1 MAADLVAFGASLR
14 VKRTVEAMWIDRWV
28 GLAAAMA
35 IQACGGL
42 TYTYAVYSEHMKEV
56 LQFTQEQVD
65 DIGAAKDFGQ
75 SLGIVGGLLYNFYPP
90 FVTVS
95 IGAVLH
101 FVGYMA
107 VLMTL
112 SGRISPPFWLLCTSI
127 GIGVGGD
134 SWMDAACIGTNLQNF
149 QEHRGTVMGILKA
162 EVGLSGAIF
171 VMIYKAFLKPNVD
184 KYVLLVAIGPTVT
197 GLALALLIRPYPS
210 EDLGGNQRD
219 SLQWRFRLTYAAIIS
234 LALFLLVTILSEAF
248 TESELLPKPVLIA
261 FAVVML
267 TILGFTFLLPML
279 YRPVVMLRRH
289 FTGGRDYAYTAPA
302 KESAIV
308 GKSSTD
314 SIEGYAML
322 HRVVQ
327 ARNKS
332 QSTKDEEQ
340 APLRGEFEMKSEAV
354 VGVSLVETECE
365 KSVVEVPPEQP
376 DLTLWSAIQTT
387 DFWILAFIAMMGPG
401 CGLAVINNLSQM
413 GKAMN
418 LDDVE
423 LYVGLFS
430 IWSCLGRLIAG
441 YGSDSLLSRGYPRP
455 LSLTAAYLTMMFGCL
470 LLATGS
476 PHILA
481 LGSACVGLAYGAFWS
496 LIPCIVSEVFGL
508 RQFPA
513 TYKAIVSI
521 VPIGAFL
528 LSAKVVGYIYD
539 REVTAYHNQFPNRQW
554 STEDINTCYGWRCFG
569 FSLVFLASV
578 SVVGV
583 FVALVLAWRTRSIYL
598 RTRTN
603 LPEIGNN

>member
-1 MAADLVAFGASLR
+1 
-14 VKRTVEAMWIDRWV
+14 MWIDRWV
-28 GLAAAMA
+28 GLASAMA

-42 TYTYAVYSEHMKEV
+42 TYTYGVYSEHMKEV
-56 LQFTQEQVD
+56 LEYTQEQVD

-112 SGRISPPFWLLCTSI
+112 SRKISPPFWLLCMSI

-134 SWMDAACIGTNLQNF
+134 SWMDAACIGTNLRNF

-171 VMIYKAFLKPNVD
+171 VTIYKAFLKPNVN
-184 KYVLLVAIGPTVT
+184 KYVLLVAVGPAVT

-210 EDLGGNQRD
+210 EDFGGNQRA

-234 LALFLLVTILSEAF
+234 LALFLLVTILTEAF
-248 TESELLPKPVLIA
+248 TEDDLLPKPVLVA

-267 TILGFTFLLPML
+267 TIMGFTFLFPML
-279 YRPVVMLRRH
+279 YRPVVMLKRH
-289 FTGGRDYAYTAPA
+289 LTGGRDYAYTAPA
-302 KESAIV
+302 KDYGIVEESNTEI
-308 GKSSTD
+308 S
-314 SIEGYAML
+314 EGNVML

-327 ARNKS
+327 GKNTSHNRE
-332 QSTKDEEQ
+332 DEEQ
-340 APLRGEFEMKSEAV
+340 VLLKDEFEMKSEV
-354 VGVSLVETECE
+354 VGSVSLIEPGCA
-365 KSVVEVPPEQP
+365 KSVVESPPEQP
-376 DLTLWSAIQTT
+376 ELTLWMALQTV
-387 DFWILAFIAMMGPG
+387 DFWILALVAMMGPG

-413 GKAMN
+413 GKALN
-418 LDDVE
+418 LDEVE

-430 IWSCLGRLIAG
+430 IWSCFGRLIAG
-441 YGSDSLLSRGYPRP
+441 YGSDSLLRKGWPRP
-455 LSLTAAYLTMMFGCL
+455 LSFTAAFLTMMFGCL

-476 PHILA
+476 PNILA
-481 LGSACVGLAYGAFWS
+481 LGSGCVGLAYGAFWS
-496 LIPCIVSEVFGL
+496 LLPCIVSEVFGL
-508 RQFPA
+508 HQFPA
-513 TYKAIVSI
+513 IYKAIVSI
-521 VPIGAFL
+521 VPIGAFV
-528 LSAKVVGYIYD
+528 LSAKVVGYMYD
-539 REVTAYHNQFPNRQW
+539 REVTSYHNQFPNMQW
-554 STEDINTCYGWRCFG
+554 SAEELNTCYGWRCFG
-569 FSLVFLASV
+569 YSLVFLASV

-583 FVALVLAWRTRSIYL
+583 LVALVLAWRTKSIYL

-603 LPEIGNN
+603 LPEIVD